1 MERKIEKFLQKW
13 QKDIIRKPLIL
24 YGPKQVGKSYSALQF
39 GKQNYKNTIY
49 FNTSNNRTL
58 EELFTKEKSTE
69 RLILNLSLLSGETI
83 LQEDSLLI
91 FDNVNSIEI
100 VKGLK
105 LFGSEHSK
113 YHIIAITSRRE
124 NLNEFKGEELQFKG
138 MNEMDFEEFL
148 WAKNEKAL
156 AELIR
161 ESFTKHK
168 TCPFHKLALEL
179 FQEYLMTGGLP
190 EVITA
195 SLDGKS
201 EYEID
206 IIKQKILEVYEKELI
221 ASKNLIDIP
230 RGLEVIESLPEQLKK
245 DNKKFQYGVIGT
257 GRRAKEYENTINY
270 LVNNQIVYRSY
281 KISTVK
287 SPLSSCRETDSFKL
301 YLPDDGLLFSMLH
314 TNLKQLL
321 SDEKIK
327 EILYENSI
335 AKTLAEAGYA
345 LYYYQSEGKAEV
357 NFVIQNRM
365 GKIIPIEL
373 ISKADSKAKS
383 LAVFMKK
390 FTVTEAYRV
399 TENNFAT
406 KKDIRYI
413 PIYAVFCLNNNII

>member
-49 FNTSNNRTL
+49 FNTSNNKPL

-69 RLILNLSLLSGETI
+69 KLILNLSLLSGETI

-221 ASKNLIDIP
+221 NSKNLIDIP

-373 ISKADSKAKS
+373 ISKVDSKAKS

>member
-39 GKQNYKNTIY
+39 GKQSYKNTIY
-49 FNTSNNRTL
+49 FNTSNNKPL

-69 RLILNLSLLSGETI
+69 KLILNLSLLSGETI

-201 EYEID
+201 EYDID
-206 IIKQKILEVYEKELI
+206 IIKQKVLEVYEKELI
-221 ASKNLIDIP
+221 NSKNLIDIP

>member
-39 GKQNYKNTIY
+39 GKQSYKNTIY
-49 FNTSNNRTL
+49 FNTSNNKPL
-58 EELFTKEKSTE
+58 EELFIKEKSTE
-69 RLILNLSLLSGETI
+69 KLILNLSLLSGETI

-201 EYEID
+201 EYDID
-206 IIKQKILEVYEKELI
+206 IIKQKVLEVYEKELI
-221 ASKNLIDIP
+221 NSKNLIDIP